1 MVRPPAAITICDR
14 SYLRTGG
21 WKQREK
27 LGMLRSAP
35 PPVLAMVPVHCA
47 LGRSLACS

>member
-1 MVRPPAAITICDR
+1 MVRPPAAITICDH

-21 WKQREK
+21 WKQREE